1 MGRAWILDYDSANCA
16 IGAAVGLIGERP
28 TFFVLREAFN
38 GVRRFAD
45 MQRRTGMPRQ
55 VLSDRLARLVDEGL
69 LRKVPY
75 QESGQRSRYEYR
87 LTEKG
92 LDLYPVLVALMEW
105 GDKHAVGSAGPQVLL
120 RHRECGEPVALQM
133 ACRAG
138 HVLESA
144 REVTPVPGPGA
155 RRIASLPFADGAD
168 QGVDGGGRAVFPFH
182 GAVHPL
188 GPDHLQPR

>member
-1 MGRAWILDYDSANCA
+1 MGRPWILDYDSANCA

-28 TFFVLREAFN
+28 TFLVLREAFN

-75 QESGQRSRYEYR
+75 QENGQRGRYEYR

-92 LDLYPVLVALMEW
+92 LDLYPVLVALMDW
-105 GDKHAVGSAGPQVLL
+105 GDRHAVGTAGPQVLL
-120 RHRECGEPVALQM
+120 RHRDCGEPVQLQM
-133 ACRAG
+133 SCRAG

-155 RRIASLPFADGAD
+155 RKIA
-168 QGVDGGGRAVFPFH
+168 
-182 GAVHPL
+182 
-188 GPDHLQPR
+188 